1 MKQIILFFAAL
12 LFIASESNST
22 LLNVPGTYP
31 TIQSAINASI
41 NGDTVLVAPGTYTEN
56 IIFRGKRIVLTSEFY
71 MTNNPATIYA
81 TVIDGNSPSNP
92 DSASCVLIING
103 EDSTTVLQGFAIT
116 RGKGTKWN
124 DEHFAG
130 LYREGGGILVALSS
144 PIIKNNIIYNNIVT
158 DGTGVVSTGGGG
170 VRIGDSY
177 VRFYDN
183 VVMNNTARYGAGMVL
198 NYTGGEYK
206 NNVVCA
212 NYGSFQFQ
220 AGSGIWI
227 NNVNPRPL
235 TIINNTIAGN
245 SSTSGICG
253 VYGGSFAQLRN
264 NIIWGNTSGTNTQAS
279 STLNINY
286 SCVQG
291 ATIFPGAGN
300 TNLNPLFAD
309 SNYVLTLSSPCID
322 KGDSSIIYNDLADL
336 INPSNAKYPSRGGL
350 RNDMGAYGGPLALLL
365 SNQLIGI
372 PNIGNQLPESF
383 ALYQN
388 YPNPFNPSTNITF
401 DLPKGDF
408 VTLKVYDILGK
419 ELFTLVN
426 DFKQAGRYTVKFNFN
441 SLSSGIYF
449 YKLFYGNNSITRKM
463 ILSK

>member
-1 MKQIILFFAAL
+1 MKQIILFFTAL
-12 LFIASESNST
+12 LFIVSELNSA

-56 IIFRGKRIVLTSEFY
+56 INFRGKRIVLTSEFY
-71 MTNNPATIYA
+71 ITNNPATIYA
-81 TVIDGNSPSNP
+81 TVIDGNSPVNP
-92 DSASCVLIING
+92 DTGSCVIIANG
-103 EDSTTVLQGFAIT
+103 EDSTTVLQGFSIT
-116 RGKGTKWN
+116 RGRGTKWT
-124 DEHFAG
+124 DEHGAG
-130 LYREGGGILVALSS
+130 LYREGGGILVAFSS

-158 DGTGVVSTGGGG
+158 DGTGVSSTGGGG

-177 VRFYDN
+177 VRFYN
-183 VVMNNTARYGAGMVL
+183 NIVMNNTARYGAGMVL

-206 NNVVCA
+206 NNIICS

-227 NNVNPRPL
+227 NNVFSRPL
-235 TIINNTIAGN
+235 TITNNTISGN
-245 SSTSGICG
+245 SSTAGFCG

-264 NIIWGNTSGTNTQAS
+264 NIIWGNTSPSGTQVSAG
-279 STLNINY
+279 LNIKY

-291 ATIFPGAGN
+291 GFTGAGN
-300 TNLNPLFAD
+300 INVNPLFAD
-309 SNYVLTLSSPCID
+309 SNYVLTLGSPCID
-322 KGDSSIIYNDLADL
+322 KGDSSTVYNDLPD
-336 INPSNAKYPSRGGL
+336 IGNPSNAKYPSRGGL
-350 RNDMGAYGGPLALLL
+350 RNDMGAYGGPLALIL

-372 PNIGNQLPESF
+372 PNIGNQLPKNF

-388 YPNPFNPSTNITF
+388 YPNPFNPATNITF

-408 VTLKVYDILGK
+408 VRLKVYDALGR
-419 ELFTLVN
+419 EITTLVN
-426 DFKQAGRYTVKFNFN
+426 DYRQAGRHTIQFNAN
-441 SLSSGIYF
+441 ELSSGIYF
-449 YKLFYGNNSITRKM
+449 YKLSYENNSITSKM